1 MLDKLKTRKVELE
14 QELIDVERL
23 INAEETK
30 QLNKI
35 VSDFAGKYVHFSV
48 CDVDYLIKVKRVEM
62 LDDNGATIFKFVGP
76 VFDNDSYAMKDE
88 VFIYEPELDEIMA
101 ISEEEYNRQIVEMI
115 KDYEI

>member
-1 MLDKLKTRKVELE
+1 MLNKLKTRKVELE
-14 QELIDVERL
+14 QELIDIERL

-30 QLNKI
+30 QMNKI
-35 VSDFAGKYVHFSV
+35 VADFAGKYVHFSS

-62 LDDNGATIFKFVGP
+62 LDDNGATVFKFIGP

-88 VFIYEPELDEIMA
+88 AFIYEIELDEVIV